1 MEQYI
6 AKRGRAYRCLGCTSY
21 IGEKRYVTSHYY
33 KYHLPLDRVPFY
45 CSLCHFICAEEGKLK
60 EHVAK
65 YSKHLEAVDCLKKSG
80 KEPNES
86 TYLNRNYN
94 PVTVQEG
101 QHYVK
106 LSRVESRMVW
116 IERYREEKKEDRKPV
131 PAVLAIPEEN
141 NACTVSTELEYEYD
155 DILDY
160 LLGTEPSVD
169 SNNNVATCTSA
180 KGEGKLEAQSQE
192 KDDGDVD
199 RKVDERKDDERT
211 VEKEKDDDRTVEKR
225 KVDDRKV
232 DDRTVEKKNDDERTV
247 EKRKVDDRKV
257 VDRTVEKKNDDE
269 RTVEKRK
276 VDDRK
281 EDDKTVEKKKDDNE
295 KIEKQDD
302 DSDKSDDDEDEMM
315 NDTSDDS
322 KSDDNN
328 DHEMK
333 SDTSDNSD
341 DSESDNETSSSESD
355 ESDDDNGDDGHQQ
368 RDVRPQANRD
378 ERRRNDVREDLK
390 ALEELVRQ
398 QSTMINVTLNGMF
411 HEMRTQTELLR
422 QIRDISRSPVRRNA
436 GVRQSEAEGKR
447 NDRKM
452 LDERNKEQERRK
464 NEEKSNARRRLE
476 YERNRREEDRRDTR
490 KYEGGHTER
499 RRQDQDRSRCR
510 CRTYSFGQSH
520 ISFKKGKY

>member
-1 MEQYI
+1 
-6 AKRGRAYRCLGCTSY
+6 
-21 IGEKRYVTSHYY
+21 
-33 KYHLPLDRVPFY
+33 
-45 CSLCHFICAEEGKLK
+45 
-60 EHVAK
+60 
-65 YSKHLEAVDCLKKSG
+65 
-80 KEPNES
+80 
-86 TYLNRNYN
+86 
-94 PVTVQEG
+94 
-101 QHYVK
+101 
-106 LSRVESRMVW
+106 
-116 IERYREEKKEDRKPV
+116 
-131 PAVLAIPEEN
+131 
-141 NACTVSTELEYEYD
+141 
-155 DILDY
+155 
-160 LLGTEPSVD
+160 
-169 SNNNVATCTSA
+169 
-180 KGEGKLEAQSQE
+180 
-192 KDDGDVD
+192 
-199 RKVDERKDDERT
+199 
-211 VEKEKDDDRTVEKR
+211 
-225 KVDDRKV
+225 
-232 DDRTVEKKNDDERTV
+232 
-247 EKRKVDDRKV
+247 
-257 VDRTVEKKNDDE
+257 
-269 RTVEKRK
+269 
-276 VDDRK
+276 
-281 EDDKTVEKKKDDNE
+281 
-295 KIEKQDD
+295 
-302 DSDKSDDDEDEMM
+302 M

-355 ESDDDNGDDGHQQ
+355 ERDDDNGDDGHQQ

-422 QIRDISRSPVRRNA
+422 QIRDISRSPLRRNA

-452 LDERNKEQERRK
+452 VEERNKEQERRK

-476 YERNRREEDRRDTR
+476 YERNRNDRREEERRDTR
-490 KYEGGHTER
+490 KYEGGHIES

>member
-1 MEQYI
+1 M
-6 AKRGRAYRCLGCTSY
+6 K
-21 IGEKRYVTSHYY
+21 
-33 KYHLPLDRVPFY
+33 
-45 CSLCHFICAEEGKLK
+45 LC
-60 EHVAK
+60 
-65 YSKHLEAVDCLKKSG
+65 
-80 KEPNES
+80 
-86 TYLNRNYN
+86 
-94 PVTVQEG
+94 
-101 QHYVK
+101 
-106 LSRVESRMVW
+106 RVESRMVW

-160 LLGTEPSVD
+160 ILGTEPSVD
-169 SNNNVATCTSA
+169 SNNIATCTSA
-180 KGEGKLEAQSQE
+180 KEEGKLEAQSQE

-199 RKVDERKDDERT
+199 R
-211 VEKEKDDDRTVEKR
+211 TVEKR
-225 KVDDRKV
+225 
-232 DDRTVEKKNDDERTV
+232 
-247 EKRKVDDRKV
+247 
-257 VDRTVEKKNDDE
+257 
-269 RTVEKRK
+269 
-276 VDDRK
+276 
-281 EDDKTVEKKKDDNE
+281 KDDNE

-302 DSDKSDDDEDEMM
+302 NSDESDDDEDEMM

-341 DSESDNETSSSESD
+341 DSERDNETSSS

-422 QIRDISRSPVRRNA
+422 QIRDISRSPLRRNA
-436 GVRQSEAEGKR
+436 GVKSQKQKEKGMIGKWWT
-447 NDRKM
+447 
-452 LDERNKEQERRK
+452 KEI
-464 NEEKSNARRRLE
+464 
-476 YERNRREEDRRDTR
+476 
-490 KYEGGHTER
+490 
-499 RRQDQDRSRCR
+499 RSRKEER
-510 CRTYSFGQSH
+510 M
-520 ISFKKGKY
+520 KKRAMQDED

>member
-1 MEQYI
+1 
-6 AKRGRAYRCLGCTSY
+6 
-21 IGEKRYVTSHYY
+21 
-33 KYHLPLDRVPFY
+33 
-45 CSLCHFICAEEGKLK
+45 
-60 EHVAK
+60 
-65 YSKHLEAVDCLKKSG
+65 
-80 KEPNES
+80 
-86 TYLNRNYN
+86 
-94 PVTVQEG
+94 
-101 QHYVK
+101 
-106 LSRVESRMVW
+106 
-116 IERYREEKKEDRKPV
+116 
-131 PAVLAIPEEN
+131 
-141 NACTVSTELEYEYD
+141 
-155 DILDY
+155 
-160 LLGTEPSVD
+160 
-169 SNNNVATCTSA
+169 
-180 KGEGKLEAQSQE
+180 
-192 KDDGDVD
+192 
-199 RKVDERKDDERT
+199 
-211 VEKEKDDDRTVEKR
+211 
-225 KVDDRKV
+225 
-232 DDRTVEKKNDDERTV
+232 
-247 EKRKVDDRKV
+247 
-257 VDRTVEKKNDDE
+257 
-269 RTVEKRK
+269 
-276 VDDRK
+276 
-281 EDDKTVEKKKDDNE
+281 
-295 KIEKQDD
+295 
-302 DSDKSDDDEDEMM
+302 MM

-452 LDERNKEQERRK
+452 VDERNKEQERRK

-476 YERNRREEDRRDTR
+476 YERNRNDRREEERRDTR
-490 KYEGGHTER
+490 KYEGGHIER

>member
-101 QHYVK
+101 HHYVK

-131 PAVLAIPEEN
+131 PAILAIPEEN
-141 NACTVSTELEYEYD
+141 KACTVSTELEYEYD

-199 RKVDERKDDERT
+199 RKVDDRTVDERT
-211 VEKEKDDDRTVEKR
+211 VEKEK
-225 KVDDRKV
+225 
-232 DDRTVEKKNDDERTV
+232 DDERTV

-257 VDRTVEKKNDDE
+257 V
-269 RTVEKRK
+269 
-276 VDDRK
+276 
-281 EDDKTVEKKKDDNE
+281 
-295 KIEKQDD
+295 
-302 DSDKSDDDEDEMM
+302 
-315 NDTSDDS
+315 
-322 KSDDNN
+322 
-328 DHEMK
+328 
-333 SDTSDNSD
+333 
-341 DSESDNETSSSESD
+341 
-355 ESDDDNGDDGHQQ
+355 
-368 RDVRPQANRD
+368 
-378 ERRRNDVREDLK
+378 
-390 ALEELVRQ
+390 
-398 QSTMINVTLNGMF
+398 
-411 HEMRTQTELLR
+411 
-422 QIRDISRSPVRRNA
+422 
-436 GVRQSEAEGKR
+436 
-447 NDRKM
+447 
-452 LDERNKEQERRK
+452 
-464 NEEKSNARRRLE
+464 
-476 YERNRREEDRRDTR
+476 REE
-490 KYEGGHTER
+490 E
-499 RRQDQDRSRCR
+499 
-510 CRTYSFGQSH
+510 
-520 ISFKKGKY
+520 

>member
-101 QHYVK
+101 HHYVK

-131 PAVLAIPEEN
+131 PTILAIPEEN
-141 NACTVSTELEYEYD
+141 KACTVSTELEYEYD

-199 RKVDERKDDERT
+199 RKVDERKNDERT

-257 VDRTVEKKNDDE
+257 VDR
-269 RTVEKRK
+269 
-276 VDDRK
+276 
-281 EDDKTVEKKKDDNE
+281 TVEKKKDDNE

-422 QIRDISRSPVRRNA
+422 QIRDISRSLVRRNA

-452 LDERNKEQERRK
+452 VDERNKEQERRK

-476 YERNRREEDRRDTR
+476 YERNRNDRREEERRDTR
-490 KYEGGHTER
+490 KYEGRHIER

>member
-1 MEQYI
+1 MPGVYVI
-6 AKRGRAYRCLGCTSY
+6 YRRKALRDKS
-21 IGEKRYVTSHYY
+21 
-33 KYHLPLDRVPFY
+33 LLQVPPTTGQSTILLFLM
-45 CSLCHFICAEEGKLK
+45 SLYLRRRRKVK

-101 QHYVK
+101 HHYVK

-131 PAVLAIPEEN
+131 PAILAIPEEN
-141 NACTVSTELEYEYD
+141 KACTVSTELEYEYD

-199 RKVDERKDDERT
+199 RKVDDRTVDDRT
-211 VEKEKDDDRTVEKR
+211 VEKKNDDERTVEKR

-281 EDDKTVEKKKDDNE
+281 EDDKTVEKRKDDNE
-295 KIEKQDD
+295 KIEKKDD

-368 RDVRPQANRD
+368 KDVRPQANRD

-411 HEMRTQTELLR
+411 HEMRTQTEILR
-422 QIRDISRSPVRRNA
+422 QIRDISRSPLRRNA
-436 GVRQSEAEGKR
+436 GVRQSEAEGKG
-447 NDRKM
+447 NNRKM
-452 LDERNKEQERRK
+452 VDERNKEQERRK